1 MEQQFEYEI
10 FISCNSKDYKY
21 GRDLYDFL
29 QKNDIKSFL
38 ADKELRKLGIA
49 DYGKA
54 IDKALEQSKHLVV
67 VTSSVSN
74 VEEATSPYVYYEWH
88 TFSEEKKSGRKDGNI
103 MTIVTNK
110 DITKKLPIALRN
122 TESFLYNDHERILD
136 YLKKAPQGTSSLSN
150 TGSGNMPNQTAPPIN
165 NGPTTSDDPN
175 PSSSGG
181 HKDWRKWLLWAL
193 LLALPIAALGFYAWN
208 QKNRPLILFAGGGS
222 AANFIKALTKDKI
235 DVNDYPNSI
244 YLNLPSEAAWTILAE
259 EVNRTGTGNP
269 FISICVSA
277 DRIDPAFTDS
287 EKTRNLFQNASII
300 GYYLGEDSLLVYVR
314 SDLASKWKTDNDTIT
329 AEELVKQIDN
339 ITTNDSIKN
348 ETIARIFTTSKDSG
362 TLRAYQRC
370 ISKSSFTS
378 SIDLNQMLD
387 SCKTYIYISNSSNE
401 FYNNLNNPENNH
413 SNNVLPFVILG
424 SKYYTP
430 KDLKPNHR
438 VLFVKLKNIIVS
450 KPMYVYFLAYNNH
463 NNDYCTVRRPIIRF
477 LKTLKN
483 YKPISEEKWNM
494 ILNDTL
500 RHEKGMHLFYL
511 NEE

>member
-21 GRDLYDFL
+21 GRVLYDFL

-38 ADKELRKLGIA
+38 ADKELRKLGIS

-122 TESFLYNDHERILD
+122 IESFLYDDHKRILD
-136 YLKKAPQGTSSLSN
+136 YLNKAPLGAYSSSN
-150 TGSGNMPNQTAPPIN
+150 TESDKASDQTKPE
-165 NGPTTSDDPN
+165 DPN
-175 PSSSGG
+175 ESITPIITHSSSGG
-181 HKDWRKWLLWAL
+181 HKDLRKWLLWAL

-208 QKNRPLILFAGGGS
+208 QKNRPMIIFAGGGS

-244 YLNLPSEAAWTILAE
+244 YLNLPSEAAWTLLAE
-259 EVNRTGTGNP
+259 EVNRMGLGNP

-277 DRIDPAFTDS
+277 DRIDSAFTDS

-300 GYYLGEDSLLVYVR
+300 GYYLGEDSLLVFAR

-329 AEELVKQIDN
+329 AEELVKQIDS
-339 ITTNDSIKN
+339 ITTTDSIKN

-378 SIDLNQMLD
+378 SINLNQMLD
-387 SCKTYIYISNSSNE
+387 SRKTYIYISNSSNE

-413 SNNVLPFVILG
+413 SNNPLPFVILG
-424 SKYYTP
+424 SKYYIP